1 MGEEVNKL
9 GMRMKKTRAMWQ
21 WRQPG
26 TMQSLC
32 RLQGL
37 LWSWL
42 LAGSESSFFFGPCT
56 HSFSALIR
64 YFLIPLLPPVKDCD
78 STAYHR
84 QLTRGNLA
92 GPCINPT
99 PNAIGHCSIN
109 LFKYFFLY
117 EKGGVPYFAYFIKI
131 FSNVYFITMK
141 STFWKGIFF
150 ETA

>member
-1 MGEEVNKL
+1 
-9 GMRMKKTRAMWQ
+9 MKKTRAMWQ

-64 YFLIPLLPPVKDCD
+64 YFLIPLLLQWKTV
-78 STAYHR
+78 TVL
-84 QLTRGNLA
+84 LTTGSLPEVTLLA
-92 GPCINPT
+92 PALTQHPMPLDT
-99 PNAIGHCSIN
+99 VQSIYLN
-109 LFKYFFLY
+109 NFF
-117 EKGGVPYFAYFIKI
+117 FI
-131 FSNVYFITMK
+131 
-141 STFWKGIFF
+141 WKGRGSIFCIF
-150 ETA
+150 YKNIFKCIFYNNEEHILERHILWDSLENKKAESLI